1 MIYTFQTDDPLE
13 AKNLMNAQHMYSALW
28 DIQEEIRRQ
37 VKYNDLPLEC
47 QSKLEEIRNF
57 VIDATEGLLGD

>member
-1 MIYTFQTDDPLE
+1 MKYTFQTDDPLE

-28 DIQEEIRRQ
+28 DIQEEVRRQ

-47 QSKLEEIRNF
+47 QGKLEEIRNF
-57 VIDATEGLLGD
+57 VIDATQGLLGD

>member
-28 DIQEEIRRQ
+28 DIQEEARRI

-47 QSKLEEIRNF
+47 QGRFEEFRNF
-57 VIDATEGLLGD
+57 IYCATEGLLGD

>member
-1 MIYTFQTDDPLE
+1 MKYTFQTDDPLE

-28 DIQEEIRRQ
+28 DIQEEVRRQ

-47 QSKLEEIRNF
+47 QGKLEEIRNF
-57 VIDATEGLLGD
+57 VIDATQGLIGD

>member
-47 QSKLEEIRNF
+47 QGKLEEIRNF
-57 VIDATEGLLGD
+57 VIDATQGLLGD

>member
-28 DIQEEIRRQ
+28 DIQEEVRRQ

-47 QSKLEEIRNF
+47 QGKLEEIRNF

>member
-1 MIYTFQTDDPLE
+1 MIYTFQTESTLE
-13 AKNLMNAQHMYSALW
+13 AKNMMNAQQLYAALW
-28 DIQEEIRRQ
+28 DIQEEVRRQ

-47 QSKLEEIRNF
+47 QGKLEEIRNF

>member
-1 MIYTFQTDDPLE
+1 MKYTFETNDPLE

-28 DIQEEIRRQ
+28 DIQEEVRRV

-47 QSKLEEIRNF
+47 QGKLEELRNF
-57 VIDATEGLLGD
+57 VFVATEGLIGD

>member
-28 DIQEEIRRQ
+28 DIQEEVRRQ

-47 QSKLEEIRNF
+47 QGKLEEIRNF
-57 VIDATEGLLGD
+57 VIDATQGLLGD

>member
-28 DIQEEIRRQ
+28 DIQEEVRRQ

-47 QSKLEEIRNF
+47 QGKLEEIRNF
-57 VIDATEGLLGD
+57 VIDATQGLIGD